1 MFFFCSFFLSTQLLC
16 ACEYEEAYIAS
27 VAAWNPLF
35 NYYFFAAT
43 PTMRLLS
50 THVLY
55 SPVTVYSISIRGM
68 LYVVNTYIFQ
78 PFPITKEL
86 CGMKH
91 TKRKS
96 SMWCDTV
103 VWLCLLTFRSCVI
116 RCVFVAFCCT
126 FFFLSLVAF
135 TRLMHGVV
143 RWPFRNRKL
152 TCTVS
157 AYSAAVG
164 GNTLVQHSTAVVNGV
179 VQKNSKK
186 KYNATYFRKLSR
198 GRLLLVFGVMKW
210 KKKKACTHS
219 L

>member
-1 MFFFCSFFLSTQLLC
+1 MFFFFSFFFLSTQLLC

-27 VAAWNPLF
+27 VAAWNPLI
-35 NYYFFAAT
+35 NDYFFAAT
-43 PTMRLLS
+43 PTLRLLS

-103 VWLCLLTFRSCVI
+103 VWLCLLMFRSCVI

-126 FFFLSLVAF
+126 FFLSLVAF

-157 AYSAAVG
+157 ACSAAVG
-164 GNTLVQHSTAVVNGV
+164 GNTLVQHNAAVVNGV
-179 VQKNSKK
+179 VQKKNGKK
-186 KYNATYFRKLSR
+186 F
-198 GRLLLVFGVMKW
+198 
-210 KKKKACTHS
+210 
-219 L
+219 

>member
-1 MFFFCSFFLSTQLLC
+1 M
-16 ACEYEEAYIAS
+16 
-27 VAAWNPLF
+27 
-35 NYYFFAAT
+35 
-43 PTMRLLS
+43 
-50 THVLY
+50 
-55 SPVTVYSISIRGM
+55 YSISIRGM

-103 VWLCLLTFRSCVI
+103 VWLCLLTFCSCVI

-126 FFFLSLVAF
+126 FFLSLVAF

-152 TCTVS
+152 TCTAS
-157 AYSAAVG
+157 ACSAAVG
-164 GNTLVQHSTAVVNGV
+164 GNTLVQHNTAVVNGV
-179 VQKNSKK
+179 VQKNAK

-198 GRLLLVFGVMKW
+198 WRLLLIFVVMKW
-210 KKKKACTHS
+210 KKKHARTRYSLWLVWGLRLSGIAMYYVMVIVLCACVYPRACAEP